1 MHSEHSEHSNNKPQ
15 TLLFAPSSSSPTLKM
30 YKIVSIIVAI
40 AALSGSAAAF
50 SDTCT
55 PGQFYCGSQLLNGSG
70 ASTFKT

>member
-1 MHSEHSEHSNNKPQ
+1 
-15 TLLFAPSSSSPTLKM
+15 M